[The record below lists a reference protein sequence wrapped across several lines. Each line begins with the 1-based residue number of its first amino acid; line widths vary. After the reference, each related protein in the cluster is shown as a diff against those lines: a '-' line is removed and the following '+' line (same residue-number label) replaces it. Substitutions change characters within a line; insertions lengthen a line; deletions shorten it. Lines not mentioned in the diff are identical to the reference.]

1 MPNPYAPPRALV
13 APPKERL
20 PRTLQLAVH
29 ATIGLKAAQVA
40 VSLWLWSQHIP
51 LLWSAIDLA
60 LHFGGATLVLRGKR
74 VAVVVWLVAAAWG
87 LFVAMPRDRIIP
99 ARFLYLVLL
108 PLVLVV
114 LTLRHWRAFE
124 EKA

>member
-1 MPNPYAPPRALV
+1 MPNPYAPPRAVV

-29 ATIGLKAAQVA
+29 ATLGLKAAQLA
-40 VSLWLWSQHIP
+40 VSLWLWWQHTL
-51 LLWSAIDLA
+51 LLWSALDLA
-60 LHFGGATLVLRGKR
+60 LHCAAATLVLQRKR
-74 VAVVVWLVAAAWG
+74 WAIGLWLVAAAWG

-99 ARFLYLVLL
+99 ARFIYLVVL

-114 LTLRHWRAFE
+114 LTLRHWRAFDE
-124 EKA
+124 TG